1 MTPQAKATKQNIDT
15 LGLINI
21 KNFCASKDTMKKVKK
36 CTEWEKIFANH
47 TFDKGLVSHNIKEF
61 LQLNNKKIKT
71 QVKPGQKGLC

>member
-21 KNFCASKDTMKKVKK
+21 KNFCASKDTMKKVKE

-47 TFDKGLVSHNIKEF
+47 TSDEGLISRLYTEL
-61 LQLNNKKIKT
+61 LQLNNNKKQTI
-71 QVKPGQKGLC
+71 

>member
-1 MTPQAKATKQNIDT
+1 MTPQANATKHNIEP